1 MDDFAIS
8 DQPPESLD
16 QFLQR
21 RDTPIVSRGKI
32 EYDPKEL
39 IVEVEIEEKEPEDPQ
54 LYDNQYWK
62 VESTG
67 YNLDSLM
74 EDYQ

>member
-1 MDDFAIS
+1 M
-8 DQPPESLD
+8 P
-16 QFLQR
+16 
-21 RDTPIVSRGKI
+21 RGII

-62 VESTG
+62 VVSTG